1 MKLIVFNSCEE
12 EEDINGVVA
21 DEMVEIRSGNA
32 NFDNFVSIG
41 ASITA
46 GTTDGSLF
54 LLLNIL
60 QTCTVVLLS
69 ILC

>member
-1 MKLIVFNSCEE
+1 MKLRNLKYLFLSMTLIVFNSCEE

-41 ASITA
+41 ASNYSW
-46 GTTDGSLF
+46 D
-54 LLLNIL
+54 N
-60 QTCTVVLLS
+60 
-69 ILC
+69 